1 MKLLL
6 ILSTL
11 FSLILSAPLSAKEY
25 SFEEL
30 LECAKKHPEV
40 EIESAQVALAENDIN
55 KINGE
60 MLPKISLLAGLGPNY
75 TRKGNALASTRSD
88 DINAI
93 SYLANI
99 KVQIPV
105 FAFNRAGDYTTASKN
120 NVLVKKIDIEKKQAE
135 MSKKL
140 KEYYFGFQYASNLH
154 RFAQDTIA
162 DLTRA
167 LTEMEK
173 SKAKNAESDFE
184 KLTIFKSLATTKL
197 FEIEKGLEQAQIGLK
212 FITSDPE
219 ATIAQDWIEFNP
231 RELPPLSD
239 LLAKLEE
246 TNFDLRQAKVG
257 LIARESLVTAEKKAY
272 LPVFGIFAEADLRH
286 TPKSESQQ
294 SVFAYDPFNRSDITV
309 GFGFMWDIDFGIKKS
324 NVEAASIEFSKLQR
338 QMQYAKN
345 NLPLKVQV
353 AYSEVV
359 EAQKKIEELERSY
372 KLTKKMVTRIA
383 SGIALGLVPAKEI
396 IDSYTMRAE
405 MYQQLYESIYK
416 YELRLADLSYELGT
430 NL

>member
-1 MKLLL
+1 MKWLL
-6 ILSTL
+6 L
-11 FSLILSAPLSAKEY
+11 FSLFFSATLSTTLTAKEY

-60 MLPKISLLAGLGPNY
+60 TLPKISVLAGVGPNY
-75 TRKGNALASTRSD
+75 TRKGNALASTRSND
-88 DINAI
+88 VNAA

-99 KVQIPV
+99 KIQIPI
-105 FAFNRAGDYTTASKN
+105 FAFNRSGDYKTASHN
-120 NVLVKKIDIEKKQAE
+120 NVLVKKIDVEKKQAE
-135 MSKKL
+135 LAKKL

-154 RFAQDTIA
+154 RFAQETLT
-162 DLTRA
+162 DLNRA

-173 SKAKNAESDFE
+173 SKAKNAQSDFE
-184 KLTIFKSLATTKL
+184 KLTLFKSMAMTKL

-212 FITSDPE
+212 FITSDSE

-231 RELPPLSD
+231 RELPPLSEM
-239 LLAKLEE
+239 LAKLEE
-246 TNFDLRQAKVG
+246 NNFDLRQAKVG
-257 LIARESLVTAEKKAY
+257 LLARENLVKAEKKAY

-294 SVFAYDPFNRSDITV
+294 SVFAYDPFNRSDLTV
-309 GFGFMWDIDFGIKKS
+309 GFGFIWDIDFGVKKS
-324 NVEAASIEFSKLQR
+324 NVESATIEFNKLQR
-338 QMQYAKN
+338 QMQYAKT

-359 EAQKKIEELERSY
+359 EAQKKIEELEKSY

-396 IDSYTMRAE
+396 IESYTMRAE

>member
-1 MKLLL
+1 MKWLL
-6 ILSTL
+6 IVSL
-11 FSLILSAPLSAKEY
+11 FSATFCATLSAKEY

-60 MLPKISLLAGLGPNY
+60 TLPKISVLAGVGPNY
-75 TRKGNALASTRSD
+75 TRRGNALASTRSND
-88 DINAI
+88 VNAA

-99 KVQIPV
+99 KIQIPI
-105 FAFNRAGDYTTASKN
+105 FAFNRSGDYKTASRN
-120 NVLVKKIDIEKKQAE
+120 NVLVKKIDVEKKQAE
-135 MSKKL
+135 LAKKL

-154 RFAQDTIA
+154 RFAQETLT
-162 DLTRA
+162 DLNRA

-173 SKAKNAESDFE
+173 SKAKNAQSDFE
-184 KLTIFKSLATTKL
+184 KLTLFKSMAMTKL

-212 FITSDPE
+212 FITSDSE

-231 RELPPLSD
+231 RELPPLSEM
-239 LLAKLEE
+239 LAKLEE
-246 TNFDLRQAKVG
+246 NNFDLRQAKVG
-257 LIARESLVTAEKKAY
+257 LLARENLVKAEKKAY
-272 LPVFGIFAEADLRH
+272 LPVFGVFAEADLRH

-294 SVFAYDPFNRSDITV
+294 SVFAYDPFNRSDLTV
-309 GFGFMWDIDFGIKKS
+309 GFGFMWDIDFGVKKS
-324 NVEAASIEFSKLQR
+324 NVESATIEFNKLQR
-338 QMQYAKN
+338 QMQYAKT

-359 EAQKKIEELERSY
+359 EAQKKIEELEKSY

-396 IDSYTMRAE
+396 IESYTMRAE

>member
-1 MKLLL
+1 MKFVL
-6 ILSTL
+6 ILHAL
-11 FSLILSAPLSAKEY
+11 FSLLIVADLSAKEY
-25 SFEEL
+25 SYEEL
-30 LECAKKHPEV
+30 LEAVKKHPEV
-40 EIESAQVALAENDIN
+40 EIESAQVALAENNIN

-60 MLPKISLLAGLGPNY
+60 MLPKISILAGIGPNY
-75 TRKGNALASTRSD
+75 TRTGNALQSAKSDNINAST
-88 DINAI
+88 
-93 SYLANI
+93 YLANI
-99 KVQIPV
+99 KIQIPV
-105 FAFNRAGDYTTASKN
+105 FAFNRAGDYKTASNN
-120 NVLVKKIDIEKKQAE
+120 NVLVKKIDVEKKQAE
-135 MSKKL
+135 MAKKL

-154 RFAQDTIA
+154 RFAEDTLN

-173 SKAKNAESDFE
+173 SKAKNAQVDFE
-184 KLTIFKSLATTKL
+184 KLTLFKSLAMTKL
-197 FEIEKGLEQAQIGLK
+197 FEIEKGLEQARIGLR

-231 RELPPLSD
+231 RELPSLAD

-246 TNFDLRQAKVG
+246 TNFDLRQVKVG
-257 LIARESLVTAEKKAY
+257 LAARENLLKAEKKAY

-286 TPKSESQQ
+286 TPKSENQQ

-324 NVEAASIEFSKLQR
+324 NVEAASIELSTLQR
-338 QMQYAKN
+338 KAQYAKA
-345 NLPLKVQV
+345 NLPLKIQV

-405 MYQQLYESIYK
+405 MYQQLYESIYN

>member
-1 MKLLL
+1 MKWLLL
-6 ILSTL
+6 VSLSFSATLSTTL
-11 FSLILSAPLSAKEY
+11 TAKEY

-60 MLPKISLLAGLGPNY
+60 TLPKISVLAGVGPNY
-75 TRKGNALASTRSD
+75 TRKGNALASTRSND
-88 DINAI
+88 VNAA

-99 KVQIPV
+99 KIQIPI
-105 FAFNRAGDYTTASKN
+105 FAFNRSGDYKTASHN
-120 NVLVKKIDIEKKQAE
+120 NVLVKKIDVEKKQAE
-135 MSKKL
+135 LAKKL

-154 RFAQDTIA
+154 RFAQETLT
-162 DLTRA
+162 DLNRA

-173 SKAKNAESDFE
+173 SKAKNAQSDFE
-184 KLTIFKSLATTKL
+184 KLTLFKSMAMTKL

-212 FITSDPE
+212 FITSDSE

-231 RELPPLSD
+231 RELPPLSEM
-239 LLAKLEE
+239 LAKLEE
-246 TNFDLRQAKVG
+246 NNFDLRQAKVG
-257 LIARESLVTAEKKAY
+257 LLARENLVKAEKKAY

-294 SVFAYDPFNRSDITV
+294 SVFAYDPFNRSDLTV
-309 GFGFMWDIDFGIKKS
+309 GFGFIWDIDFGVKKS
-324 NVEAASIEFSKLQR
+324 NVESATIEFNKLQR
-338 QMQYAKN
+338 QMQYAKT

-359 EAQKKIEELERSY
+359 EAQKKIEELEKSY

-396 IDSYTMRAE
+396 IESYTMRAE

>member
-1 MKLLL
+1 MKWLL
-6 ILSTL
+6 L
-11 FSLILSAPLSAKEY
+11 FSLFFSATLSTTLTAKEY

-60 MLPKISLLAGLGPNY
+60 TLPKISVLAGVGPNY
-75 TRKGNALASTRSD
+75 TRRGNALASTRSND
-88 DINAI
+88 VNAA

-99 KVQIPV
+99 KIQIPI
-105 FAFNRAGDYTTASKN
+105 FAFNRSGDYKTASHN
-120 NVLVKKIDIEKKQAE
+120 NVLVKKIDVEKKQAE
-135 MSKKL
+135 LAKKL

-154 RFAQDTIA
+154 RFAQETLT
-162 DLTRA
+162 DLNRA

-173 SKAKNAESDFE
+173 SKAKNAQSDFE
-184 KLTIFKSLATTKL
+184 KLTLFKSMAMTKL

-212 FITSDPE
+212 FITSDSE

-231 RELPPLSD
+231 RELPPLSEM
-239 LLAKLEE
+239 LAKLEE
-246 TNFDLRQAKVG
+246 NNFDLRQAKVG
-257 LIARESLVTAEKKAY
+257 LLARENLVKAEKKAY
-272 LPVFGIFAEADLRH
+272 LPVFGVFAEADLRH

-294 SVFAYDPFNRSDITV
+294 SVFAYDPFNRSDLTV
-309 GFGFMWDIDFGIKKS
+309 GFGFIWDIDFGVKKS
-324 NVEAASIEFSKLQR
+324 NVESATIEFNKLQR
-338 QMQYAKN
+338 QMQYAKT

-359 EAQKKIEELERSY
+359 EAQKKIEELEKSY

-396 IDSYTMRAE
+396 IESYTMRAE

-416 YELRLADLSYELGT
+416 YELRLADLSYELGL